1 MKIAVIHHSLDLLG
15 GGERVCMSLLDAL
28 DRTRHETV
36 LRCAVPPPGVQ
47 FAGSYD
53 DGDNDGDDGPPPA
66 AAAAAATAAAAG
78 YRPRP
83 PFNRVRLARTS
94 SRGGGEAAPGHGAAS
109 PGFGAEVAALFRR
122 TACDVAVVTDGG
134 FVMQK
139 TDAPRVVWYCN
150 SALGHETRMLSLPRP
165 RHPRRILRLWRDG
178 RPIRGRIAAA
188 AAEKV
193 DVVPNSEHTRRAV
206 SAAIGRPVPG
216 TAVVYP
222 PVDVRRFAALRGAP
236 RERRTATVARFAPE
250 KNLGGAVRIMLEAGG
265 QYDIVG
271 NARGP
276 AQLRTLEEARR
287 SLTAGM
293 RLHAN
298 AAHGVLEEIVGGAR
312 AYLHASEET
321 FGVSVAEAAAAG
333 CVPVV
338 PDHTAHP
345 ETVPFAELRY
355 RTEAEAA
362 EIVRGAL
369 DGRYDGLLP
378 ALQEHVQRFSEEAFQ
393 EAMIGII
400 EGRR

>member
-1 MKIAVIHHSLDLLG
+1 M
-15 GGERVCMSLLDAL
+15 
-28 DRTRHETV
+28 
-36 LRCAVPPPGVQ
+36 
-47 FAGSYD
+47 
-53 DGDNDGDDGPPPA
+53 
-66 AAAAAATAAAAG
+66 
-78 YRPRP
+78 
-83 PFNRVRLARTS
+83 
-94 SRGGGEAAPGHGAAS
+94 
-109 PGFGAEVAALFRR
+109 
-122 TACDVAVVTDGG
+122 
-134 FVMQK
+134 
-139 TDAPRVVWYCN
+139 
-150 SALGHETRMLSLPRP
+150 
-165 RHPRRILRLWRDG
+165 
-178 RPIRGRIAAA
+178 
-188 AAEKV
+188 
-193 DVVPNSEHTRRAV
+193 

-222 PVDVRRFAALRGAP
+222 PVDVRRFAALRGAL

-250 KNLGGAVRIMLEAGG
+250 KNLGGAVRIMREAGG
-265 QYDIVG
+265 RYDIVG

-276 AQLRTLEEARR
+276 AQLRTLKEARR

-298 AAHGVLEEIVGGAR
+298 AGHGVLEEIVGGAR

-378 ALQEHVQRFSEEAFQ
+378 ALQEHVRRFSEEAFQ
-393 EAMIGII
+393 EAMLGII
-400 EGRR
+400 EGGEARRAEREEGRGGERARLCHTAARLPPFPSPLPTPPPAARRLRRRGRGPPSLRRAGAGKDIDPDNTTFCFAAKTQQKSSRICLLSGCTRCRTTLRARTTGVRPPGRPRVAAKNHFKNRDSYPANQPPASARGKRIGDGSVAEF